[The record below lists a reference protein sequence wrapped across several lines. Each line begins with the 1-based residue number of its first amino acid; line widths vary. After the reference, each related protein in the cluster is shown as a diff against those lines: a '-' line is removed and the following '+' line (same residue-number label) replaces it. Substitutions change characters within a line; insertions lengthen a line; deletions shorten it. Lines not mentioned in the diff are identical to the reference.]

1 MKLMIASDL
10 HGSAAYTRR
19 LLELYRDTGCQ
30 RLVLLGDL
38 LYHGPRNPLPE
49 GYEPPA
55 VAKLLND
62 MADELLCVRGN
73 CDAEVDQMVL
83 DLPVMADY
91 CILPAG
97 EKLIYATHGH
107 IYNGKNPPPLAEGD
121 ILLHGHTHVPAWT
134 EFGQRNVCLNPG
146 SLSIPKENSP
156 HSYMILENGVFYW
169 KDVETGEIYHTR
181 VL

>member
-1 MKLMIASDL
+1 MKWMIASDL
-10 HGSAAYTRR
+10 HGSAYYCKKMVEAFEREGADR
-19 LLELYRDTGCQ
+19 LLM
-30 RLVLLGDL
+30 LGDL
-38 LYHGPRNPLPE
+38 LYHAPKEVIPMLNGLKN
-49 GYEPPA
+49 
-55 VAKLLND
+55 KLC
-62 MADELLCVRGN
+62 CVRGN
-73 CDAEVDQMVL
+73 CEAEVDQMVL
-83 DLPVMADY
+83 GFPVMADY